1 MLRPLTLLAVLHIM
15 VSFSISAQTLNLEI
29 TKGTDLAFTFTNIR
43 QYTSGVVMGNA
54 TEFTI
59 DTTVEWD
66 LYVGTETFTA
76 GEWDLI
82 ETYSSAGTTSVPVSI
97 LEIRADSP
105 GRTSQQSA
113 FFPLQDIST
122 STFLIGSNANDI
134 SVGTGVGT
142 NDPGDSISD
151 PFTHKFRISYK
162 MTPGINYA
170 PGIYSL
176 TILFTVAED
185 L

>member
-1 MLRPLTLLAVLHIM
+1 MLRSLLVLSVLHIM

-29 TKGTDLAFTFTNIR
+29 TKGTDLTFTFTNIR

-59 DTTVEWD
+59 DTTVDWD
-66 LYVGTETFTA
+66 LYVGTETFA
-76 GEWDLI
+76 PGEWDLI
-82 ETYSSAGTTSVPVSI
+82 ETYSSGGTTDVPVSI
-97 LEIRADSP
+97 LQIRADSP

-113 FFPLQDIST
+113 FFPLQDISV

-142 NDPGDSISD
+142 NDPGDPISD